1 MAMKATATKM
11 ADSKGRI
18 ALGKEFADCHV
29 FVEQV
34 SPIEIRI
41 VKARLIPEDEAWLWE
56 NDTAIGMVRR
66 GLQQA
71 KRGEFVDNAPD
82 LDLDDSLADEM
93 DD

>member
-1 MAMKATATKM
+1 MTMKTTTTKTV
-11 ADSKGRI
+11 DSKGRV

-71 KRGEFVDNAPD
+71 KKGEFVDKAPD
-82 LDLDDSLADEM
+82 LDLDDSLANEI

>member
-1 MAMKATATKM
+1 MKTAITKT
-11 ADSKGRI
+11 ADSKGRV

-71 KRGEFVDNAPD
+71 KKGEFAADAPD
-82 LDLDDSLADEM
+82 LDLDDSLM
-93 DD
+93 GKKR